1 MTKIHKIREDDDV
14 PFSPRRSTFYFTVT
28 IDGCV
33 LLRQLRDNSVFYNC
47 IISVLTDMDI
57 NLNNLVLFIMH
68 MDRDAQASSDAVCS
82 LDHNRSH

>member
-1 MTKIHKIREDDDV
+1 MMMWC
-14 PFSPRRSTFYFTVT
+14 PFFPQKVTVT

-33 LLRQLRDNSVFYNC
+33 LLQQLRDNSVFYNC

-68 MDRDAQASSDAVCS
+68 MDRDAQASSDAVQS
-82 LDHNRSH
+82 WP